1 MEWNSNAE
9 RPLFYCKSW
18 FRAKKRPT
26 ELWANEIAREAHDA
40 GRPYDVLV
48 DSIEK
53 PFCFVTVT
61 RGFVGV
67 NFLDKHLRV
76 SLDYGFSE
84 LEPGTL
90 FLKDATH
97 REFEGAKDAAVKGTT
112 YHFET
117 DGLARVTR
125 RDMRLGVQDISEMIV
140 DVSANYERW
149 PEFGCYA
156 HLITVE
162 RAI

>member
-1 MEWNSNAE
+1 MERNSNAQ

-26 ELWANEIAREAHDA
+26 ELWPTEIARAAHDA
-40 GRPYDVLV
+40 GQPYDVLV
-48 DSIEK
+48 GSVDK

-61 RGFVGV
+61 KGFVGV
-67 NFLDKHLRV
+67 NFLDEHLRV

-84 LEPGTL
+84 IEPRTL

-97 REFEGAKDAAVKGTT
+97 REFEGENDAAVRGTI
-112 YHFET
+112 YHFDT
-117 DGLARVTR
+117 DGMARITR
-125 RDMRLGVQDISEMIV
+125 RDMRLGAQDISDAIV

-149 PEFGCYA
+149 PEFGQYA
-156 HLITVE
+156 RLITAE
-162 RAI
+162 RLI